1 LRLHSGGTSSMKVST
16 CSYRPI
22 LVPCSLENFDYQVDP
37 YVGCE
42 HNCLYCYVLNQAE
55 TDWTKEI
62 CVYSDI
68 TGQLSGEL
76 EKISPQKI
84 YMGYY
89 TDPYQPREAD
99 LNQTRKVLKLF
110 LEKEFSA
117 SILTKSDLVV
127 RDIELLKGMDHASVS
142 VSVAF
147 NDNHIRQQFESK
159 TIDTEAR
166 IRALQKLRQAGIQT
180 SALICPVIPY
190 ITDVTPLIDM
200 LEPHTDAIWIY
211 GLSINER
218 SDRNW
223 QNVQDILNTHF
234 PNLKEQIETVLF
246 TQEHSFWAELR
257 QQLTELQKGR
267 KLDLRIHL

>member
-1 LRLHSGGTSSMKVST
+1 MKICT

-22 LVPCSLENFDYQVDP
+22 LVPCTLKNYDYQVDP

-42 HNCLYCYVLNQAE
+42 HNCHYCYVLNQAE

-62 CVYSDI
+62 FVYNDISD
-68 TGQLSGEL
+68 QLSGEL

-89 TDPYQPREAD
+89 TDPYQPSEAEHC
-99 LNQTRKVLKLF
+99 QTRKVLKLF
-110 LEKEFSA
+110 LKNGFSA
-117 SILTKSDLVV
+117 GILTKSDLVV
-127 RDIELLKGMDHASVS
+127 RDMDLLKEMDHASVS

-147 NDNHIRQQFESK
+147 NDNRIRQQFEAK
-159 TIDTEAR
+159 TIDTEDR
-166 IRALQKLRQAGIQT
+166 IAALSKLREDGIKT

-190 ITDVTPLIDM
+190 ITDVTPLIEM
-200 LEPHTDAIWIY
+200 LAPYTDAIWLY
-211 GLSINER
+211 GLSFQDP
-218 SDRNW
+218 SGRNW
-223 QNVQDILNTHF
+223 QNVRGILHAHF

-246 TQEHSFWAELR
+246 TEAHSFWAELR
-257 QQLTELQKGR
+257 QQLTELQKDR

>member
-1 LRLHSGGTSSMKVST
+1 MKVST

-22 LVPCSLENFDYQVDP
+22 LVPCGLKNHDYQVDP

-42 HNCLYCYVLNQAE
+42 HCCYYCYVLNQAE

-62 CVYSDI
+62 FIYTDI

-89 TDPYQPREAD
+89 TDPYQPCEDEYR
-99 LNQTRKVLKLF
+99 QTRKVLELF
-110 LEKEFSA
+110 LEKGFSV

-127 RDIELLKGMDHASVS
+127 RDMDILQEMDQASVS

-147 NDNHIRQQFESK
+147 NNNQVRQQFEAN
-159 TIDTEAR
+159 TIDTEVR
-166 IRALQKLRQAGIQT
+166 IGALRKLREAGIKT
-180 SALICPVIPY
+180 SALICPIIPY

-200 LEPHTDAIWIY
+200 LALHTDVIWIY
-211 GLSINER
+211 GLSIQER
-218 SDRNW
+218 SDLNW
-223 QNVQDILNTHF
+223 QNIEVILKDHF
-234 PNLKEQIETVLF
+234 PDLKEQIEEVIF
-246 TQEHSFWAELR
+246 SKNHPFWIQLKQNLLDIQNDR
-257 QQLTELQKGR
+257 QLNLS
-267 KLDLRIHL
+267 IHL

>member
-1 LRLHSGGTSSMKVST
+1 MKVSR
-16 CSYRPI
+16 CLYRPI
-22 LVPCSLENFDYQVDP
+22 LVPCNLNNLDYQVDP

-42 HNCLYCYVLNQAE
+42 HNCYYCYALNQAE
-55 TDWTKEI
+55 TDWTEEI
-62 CVYSDI
+62 FVYNDI
-68 TGQLSGEL
+68 SGQLSREL

-89 TDPYQPREAD
+89 TDPYQPCEAEQC
-99 LNQTRKVLKLF
+99 QTRKVLKLF
-110 LEKEFSA
+110 LEKGFSA

-127 RDIELLKGMDHASVS
+127 RDMDLLKEMEHASVS

-147 NDNHIRQQFESK
+147 NDNHIRRQFEAK
-159 TIDTEAR
+159 TIDTEVR
-166 IRALQKLRQAGIQT
+166 IRALQKLREAGIRT

-200 LEPHTDAIWIY
+200 LELNTDAIWIY
-211 GLSINER
+211 GLSMNER

-223 QNVQDILNTHF
+223 QNVQGILTTHY

-246 TQEHSFWAELR
+246 TEAHSFWTGLR
-257 QQLTELQKGR
+257 QQLTELQKDR

>member
-1 LRLHSGGTSSMKVST
+1 MKVSK

-22 LVPCSLENFDYQVDP
+22 LVPCGLENLDYQVDP

-42 HNCLYCYVLNQAE
+42 HSCHYCYVLNQAE

-62 CVYSDI
+62 FVYNDI

-89 TDPYQPREAD
+89 TDPYQPCETEQC
-99 LNQTRKVLKLF
+99 QTRKVLKLF
-110 LEKEFSA
+110 LENGFSA

-127 RDIELLKGMDHASVS
+127 RDMDLLKEMDHASVS

-147 NDNHIRQQFESK
+147 NDNHIRQQFETK
-159 TIDTEAR
+159 TIDTEDR
-166 IRALQKLRQAGIQT
+166 IAALSKLREAGIKT
-180 SALICPVIPY
+180 SALICPVIPF
-190 ITDVTPLIDM
+190 ITDVVPLVDM
-200 LEPHTDAIWIY
+200 LEPHTDVIWIY

-218 SDRNW
+218 SDKNW
-223 QNVQDILNTHF
+223 QHVQDILNCHF
-234 PNLKEQIETVLF
+234 PKLKEQIESAVFSADHSYWIQLG
-246 TQEHSFWAELR
+246 QELEK
-257 QQLTELQKGR
+257 LQKDR
-267 KLDLRIHL
+267 QLNLNIRL